1 MKKRYPEKKK
11 ILLVNITRLGD
22 MLQATPTIAGLK
34 LENPGCHITVL
45 VEKQFSE
52 VCKLLPGI
60 DEVVSIDL
68 SMVVRSLAREQ
79 DGIIDAYEYVSQM
92 VDDMKGRNFDYC
104 LNMSSSAYTALLL
117 NLIGVPR
124 SGGWSS
130 DEQGYRRIESSWAQ
144 LFATSVFHQNRQYN
158 SLNLVDVFRCSA
170 DVHEHP
176 KKLLIE
182 ILPEAL
188 QKVDAFIGEAGFTNT
203 GPLIALQAGASQAKR
218 QWSTDKFVRLAKK
231 LISEANARIVLT
243 GTAKESH
250 IIDPIMA
257 AVSSPN
263 LVSAAGKTN
272 IPELAALLK
281 RSDLCVTG
289 DTGTMHISVAAGT
302 PVVSMFLASAFGFE
316 TGPYGQDHI
325 VLQPVIG
332 CGPCNPNKA
341 CAKTDCHDQIDPELV
356 AEIVALRLKGP
367 IERLP
372 EGLCDASRVLAY
384 RSYFDQ
390 FGFCNLALL
399 HAAPSDTISIYRE
412 AYRKVWLEDI
422 GGFNVEGRV
431 DEAKGGHAATSRLK
445 RMAPS
450 IEGLEETLLRAE
462 EGLELLSRLVRA
474 INDHRTPASEF
485 GAISHHL
492 GEIDRYIEEL
502 GFQYPH
508 LGPLNRMF
516 VFGKEN
522 LQGSD
527 ALSLA
532 SEMGGVYQDL
542 IRRGRRL
549 AQLLG

>member
-1 MKKRYPEKKK
+1 MKKRYPFKKK

-22 MLQATPTIAGLK
+22 MLQATPTIAGMK
-34 LENPGCHITVL
+34 LENPDCHITVL

-79 DGIIDAYEYVSQM
+79 DGIVDAYEYVSQM
-92 VDDMKGRNFDYC
+92 VDDMKSRNFDYC

-170 DVHEHP
+170 DVHDHP

-188 QKVDAFIGEAGFTNT
+188 QKVDAFIGEAGFTNN
-203 GPLIALQAGASQAKR
+203 GPLVALQAGASQAKR
-218 QWSTDKFVRLAKK
+218 QWSTDKFVRLARK
-231 LISEANARIVLT
+231 LINDLNARVVLT
-243 GTAKESH
+243 GTSKEAH
-250 IIDPIMA
+250 IIDPIIA
-257 AVSSPN
+257 AVNSPN
-263 LVSAAGKTN
+263 LVSAAGRTN

-281 RSDLCVTG
+281 RSALCVTG

-332 CGPCNPNKA
+332 CGPCNPNKS
-341 CAKTDCHDQIDPELV
+341 CAKTDCHDHIDPEVV
-356 AEIVALRLKGP
+356 AEIVGLRLRGP

-372 EGLCDASRVLAY
+372 EGLCDPSKVLAY
-384 RSYFDQ
+384 RSYFDK
-390 FGFCNLALL
+390 FGFCNLSLL
-399 HAAPSDTISIYRE
+399 HSAPSDTVRSYRD
-412 AYRKVWLEDI
+412 AYRKVWLEDL
-422 GGFNVEGRV
+422 GGFNVEETNNYNMANAEPV
-431 DEAKGGHAATSRLK
+431 SRLK
-445 RMAPS
+445 RMAPH
-450 IEGLEETLLRAE
+450 IDGLNETVLKAE
-462 EGLELLSRLVRA
+462 EGIKLLDRLVRA
-474 INDHRTPASEF
+474 INDQRTPAAEF
-485 GAISHHL
+485 SAISNHL

-516 VFGKEN
+516 VFAKEN

-542 IRRGRRL
+542 VRRGRRL
-549 AQLLG
+549 AQVLV